1 MLNRLVQLE
10 QIILKDDSAAVHSFK
25 DLNQLSAEAS
35 GAIEKLRAAGVI
47 QGAQNGNFLPKAQM
61 TKEQAAL
68 VVYRII
74 SLN

>member
-1 MLNRLVQLE
+1 MLNRLIQLE
-10 QIILKDDSAAVHSFK
+10 QIMLKGDSPAVHSFK

-47 QGAQNGNFLPKAQM
+47 QGARSGYFLPKAQM
-61 TKEQAAL
+61 TKEQAAV

-74 SLN
+74 SLH